1 MENGQ
6 KQPSKQRK
14 RIPGLVPIKDKR
26 KRKIPELKPLNAS
39 PKAKIQRDSLI
50 PLKIDFSLIREKSE
64 QLKSAPKLESL
75 NKVQVTKSGT
85 TKINSNPSSPICD
98 EENDSSLLRA
108 WKSCRVLNS
117 REIESLTRELGID
130 PTTLMLS

>member
-1 MENGQ
+1 MPMEDQ
-6 KQPSKQRK
+6 KNSKQRK
-14 RIPGLVPIKDKR
+14 RIPGLVPIRDKR

-39 PKAKIQRDSLI
+39 SQAKIQRDSLI
-50 PLKIDFSLIREKSE
+50 PLKIDFSLIREK
-64 QLKSAPKLESL
+64 QKTAPKRSSL

-85 TKINSNPSSPICD
+85 VSSNSSSPCD
-98 EENDSSLLRA
+98 EDNDSSLLRA
-108 WKSCRVLNS
+108 WKSCRVLSS